1 MTNCDRLRFQL
12 TTLADATR
20 AEADLSGIV
29 QDGGLIQGGGSKD
42 VQNIVPATREAAEK
56 IVQDA
61 ESTDGFAPL
70 SEQFV
75 AGLSDTRV
83 GHQHVLVFL
92 DDELVGL
99 AGLDGWQPGSAGDAG
114 SAGDTD
120 RDASGDVNAEMVIA
134 PRHRARGFGTCLYQH
149 LRGLVGTSL
158 QVWAH
163 GQLPAAEAIAHKQQL
178 DIVRHLLVMSVTGE
192 ALQKSAVPGET
203 PDGFV
208 AANYPESV
216 ERFGTEHVENSWIEA
231 NNQAFS
237 WHPEQG
243 GWDTERLH
251 RAMEAKWFD
260 PHDVIFLWDDA
271 ADNAGDD
278 AAEGVAKRP
287 AQAGFHWTKWHGAA
301 EDPAKAV
308 GEVYVGE
315 VYVIGLASAYQGRGL
330 SGHLLR
336 LGIKQMVNKG
346 ATEVILYVEK
356 DNESAVRVYEK
367 SGFDIAENHVVY
379 AVNSGNGAEN

>member
-29 QDGGLIQGGGSKD
+29 QGGGSTD
-42 VQNIVPATREAAEK
+42 LQNIVSATREAAEK

-99 AGLDGWQPGSAGDAG
+99 AGLDGWQPDSAGA
-114 SAGDTD
+114 AD
-120 RDASGDVNAEMVIA
+120 RDASGDTSGDVNAEMVIA
-134 PRHRARGFGTCLYQH
+134 PSHRGQGFGTCLYQH
-149 LRGLVGTSL
+149 LRELVGTSL

-163 GQLPAAEAIAHKQQL
+163 GQLPAAEAIARKQQL
-178 DIVRHLLVMSVTGE
+178 EIVRHLLVMSVTGE

-203 PDGFV
+203 PEGFA
-208 AANYPESV
+208 AANYPDSV

-243 GWDTERLH
+243 GWDTQRLH
-251 RAMEAKWFD
+251 RAMEAEWFD
-260 PHDVIFLWDDA
+260 PHDVIFLW
-271 ADNAGDD
+271 DD

-301 EDPAKAV
+301 EDSAKA
-308 GEVYVGE
+308 VGE

-379 AVNSGNGAEN
+379 AASSANDAEN

>member
-1 MTNCDRLRFQL
+1 MANCDRLRFQL

-20 AEADLSGIV
+20 AQADLSGTV
-29 QDGGLIQGGGSKD
+29 QDGGSKGL
-42 VQNIVPATREAAEK
+42 QNIVPETRAAAEK

-75 AGLSDTRV
+75 AGLSDQRV
-83 GHQHVLVFL
+83 GQQHVLAFL

-99 AGLDGWQPGSAGDAG
+99 AGLDGD
-114 SAGDTD
+114 
-120 RDASGDVNAEMVIA
+120 NAEMVIA
-134 PRHRARGFGTCLYQH
+134 PKHRGQGYGTCLYEH
-149 LRGLVGTSL
+149 LRQVVGAGL

-163 GQLPAAEAIAHKQQL
+163 GQLPAARTIAEKQQL
-178 DIVRHLLVMSVTGE
+178 QIVRHLLVMSLTG
-192 ALQKSAVPGET
+192 AGLQKSAEPGAAPT
-203 PDGFV
+203 GFV
-208 AANYPESV
+208 AADYTESV
-216 ERFGTEHVENSWIEA
+216 DRFGAEHVENSWVEA

-243 GWDTERLH
+243 GWDRDRLH
-251 RAMEAKWFD
+251 RAMEAEWFD
-260 PHDVIFLWDDA
+260 PQDVIFLWDNDA
-271 ADNAGDD
+271 AV
-278 AAEGVAKRP
+278 GVDKHP
-287 AQAGFHWTKWHGAA
+287 ALAGFHWTKWHGAA
-301 EDPAKAV
+301 GDAAGDGAKDDAS
-308 GEVYVGE
+308 ENSPETNDE
-315 VYVIGLASAYQGRGL
+315 VYVIALASAYQGRGL

-346 ATEVILYVEK
+346 ATNVILYVEK

-379 AVNSGNGAEN
+379 ASISENSA

>member
-1 MTNCDRLRFQL
+1 Q
-12 TTLADATR
+12 
-20 AEADLSGIV
+20 
-29 QDGGLIQGGGSKD
+29 
-42 VQNIVPATREAAEK
+42 
-56 IVQDA
+56 
-61 ESTDGFAPL
+61 
-70 SEQFV
+70 
-75 AGLSDTRV
+75 
-83 GHQHVLVFL
+83 
-92 DDELVGL
+92 
-99 AGLDGWQPGSAGDAG
+99 
-114 SAGDTD
+114 
-120 RDASGDVNAEMVIA
+120 
-134 PRHRARGFGTCLYQH
+134 GFGTCLYQH
-149 LRGLVGTSL
+149 LRELVGTSL

-178 DIVRHLLVMSVTGE
+178 EIVRHLLVMSVSGE
-192 ALQKSAVPGET
+192 ALQKSAEPGET

-208 AANYPESV
+208 AANYPDSV

-243 GWDTERLH
+243 GWDTDRLH
-251 RAMEAKWFD
+251 RAMEADWFD

-271 ADNAGDD
+271 A
-278 AAEGVAKRP
+278 EGVDKRP

-301 EDPAKAV
+301 EDSAKT
-308 GEVYVGE
+308 VGE
-315 VYVIGLASAYQGRGL
+315 VYVIGLANAYQGRGL

-336 LGIKQMVNKG
+336 RGIKQMVNKG

-379 AVNSGNGAEN
+379 AASSGNGA

>member
-29 QDGGLIQGGGSKD
+29 QAGGF
-42 VQNIVPATREAAEK
+42 VQAGDSTDLQNMVPTMRAAAEK

-99 AGLDGWQPGSAGDAG
+99 AGLDGWQPGSAGA
-114 SAGDTD
+114 AD

-134 PRHRARGFGTCLYQH
+134 PRLRGQGFGTCLYQH
-149 LRGLVGTSL
+149 LRELVGTSL

-178 DIVRHLLVMSVTGE
+178 EIVRHLLVMSVTGE
-192 ALQKSAVPGET
+192 ALQKSAEPGET

-216 ERFGTEHVENSWIEA
+216 ERFGIEHVENSWIEA

-251 RAMEAKWFD
+251 RAMEAEWFD

-271 ADNAGDD
+271 ADDS
-278 AAEGVAKRP
+278 AEGVVKRP
-287 AQAGFHWTKWHGAA
+287 VQAGFHWTKWHGAA
-301 EDPAKAV
+301 EDSAKAV
-308 GEVYVGE
+308 GEVSVGKVSVGE
-315 VYVIGLASAYQGRGL
+315 VYVIGLASAYQSRGL

-379 AVNSGNGAEN
+379 AASSGNGAEN

>member
-1 MTNCDRLRFQL
+1 MANCDRLRFL
-12 TTLADATR
+12 HTILADASRAQADLAGSGEPSGEHLVTATR
-20 AEADLSGIV
+20 RAAEQILQAAEA
-29 QDGGLIQGGGSKD
+29 
-42 VQNIVPATREAAEK
+42 A
-56 IVQDA
+56 
-61 ESTDGFAPL
+61 DGFAPL

-75 AGLSDTRV
+75 AGLSDQRV
-83 GHQHVLVFL
+83 GQQQVLAFL

-99 AGLDGWQPGSAGDAG
+99 AGLDGWQPGSAGDAD
-114 SAGDTD
+114 GDA
-120 RDASGDVNAEMVIA
+120 RGDVNAEMVIA
-134 PRHRARGFGTCLYQH
+134 PSHRGQGFGTCLYRH
-149 LRGLVGTSL
+149 LRELVGTSL

-178 DIVRHLLVMSVTGE
+178 EIVRHLLVMSVTGE
-192 ALQKSAVPGET
+192 ALQKSAEPGAT
-203 PDGFV
+203 PAGFV

-216 ERFGTEHVENSWIEA
+216 ERFGTEHVENSWVEA

-243 GWDTERLH
+243 GWDRDRLH
-251 RAMEAKWFD
+251 RSMEAEWFD
-260 PHDVIFLWDDA
+260 PQDVILLWDNDA
-271 ADNAGDD
+271 AV
-278 AAEGVAKRP
+278 GVDKHP
-287 AQAGFHWTKWHGAA
+287 ALAGFHWTKWHGAA
-301 EDPAKAV
+301 EDSAEA
-308 GEVYVGE
+308 VGE

-379 AVNSGNGAEN
+379 AANSGNGVEN

>member
-1 MTNCDRLRFQL
+1 MANCDRLRFQL

-20 AEADLSGIV
+20 AQADLSGTV
-29 QDGGLIQGGGSKD
+29 QDGGSKGL
-42 VQNIVPATREAAEK
+42 QNIVPETRAAAEK

-75 AGLSDTRV
+75 AGLSDQRV
-83 GHQHVLVFL
+83 GQQHVLAFL

-99 AGLDGWQPGSAGDAG
+99 AGLDGWQPGSAGDADRD
-114 SAGDTD
+114 AR

-134 PRHRARGFGTCLYQH
+134 PSHRGQGFGTCLYQY
-149 LRGLVGTSL
+149 LRELVGTSL

-178 DIVRHLLVMSVTGE
+178 EIVRHLLVMSVTGE
-192 ALQKSAVPGET
+192 ALQKSAEPGET

-243 GWDTERLH
+243 GWDTQRLH
-251 RAMEAKWFD
+251 RVMEAEWFD

-271 ADNAGDD
+271 A
-278 AAEGVAKRP
+278 EGVAKRP
-287 AQAGFHWTKWHGAA
+287 VQAGFHWTKWHGAA
-301 EDPAKAV
+301 EDSAEAV

-379 AVNSGNGAEN
+379 AANSGNGAEN

>member
-1 MTNCDRLRFQL
+1 MTNCDRLRFLL
-12 TTLADATR
+12 TTLADATL
-20 AEADLSGIV
+20 AEEDLSGIA
-29 QDGGLIQGGGSKD
+29 QDGAGKD
-42 VQNIVPATREAAEK
+42 SVTAAKDIVPATREAAEK

-99 AGLDGWQPGSAGDAG
+99 AGLDGWKPGGAGAGADADAG
-114 SAGDTD
+114 AGGDSAD
-120 RDASGDVNAEMVIA
+120 DANSDANGDVNAEMVIA
-134 PRHRARGFGTCLYQH
+134 PSHRGQGFGTCLYQH
-149 LRGLVGTSL
+149 LRELVGTSL

-178 DIVRHLLVMSVTGE
+178 EIVRHLLVMSVTGA
-192 ALQKSAVPGET
+192 ALQKSAEPGET

-208 AANYPESV
+208 AADYPDSID
-216 ERFGTEHVENSWIEA
+216 RFGTEHVENSWIEA

-243 GWDTERLH
+243 SWDTDRLH
-251 RAMEAKWFD
+251 RAMEADWFD

-271 ADNAGDD
+271 A
-278 AAEGVAKRP
+278 EGVDKRP

-301 EDPAKAV
+301 EDSAKAV

-336 LGIKQMVNKG
+336 RGIKQMVNKG

-379 AVNSGNGAEN
+379 AASSGNGA